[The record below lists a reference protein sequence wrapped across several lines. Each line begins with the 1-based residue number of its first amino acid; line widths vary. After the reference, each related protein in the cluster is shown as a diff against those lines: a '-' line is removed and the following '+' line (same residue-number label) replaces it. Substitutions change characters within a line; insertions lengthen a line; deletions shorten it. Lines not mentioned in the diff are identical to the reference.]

1 MIDVVVAVEVK
12 ASAHANRAVGV
23 VVKVEVGFNA
33 VGLRGVPDKGRDSR
47 GKGGGV
53 AAMKLRLVR
62 VSR

>member
-1 MIDVVVAVEVK
+1 MIDVVVAVEVE
-12 ASAHANRAVGV
+12 ALADANGAAGV
-23 VVKVEVGFNA
+23 VIKVEVGFNA
-33 VGLRGVPDKGRDSR
+33 VGLRGVPDKGRDGG